1 MRAGCESLPALK
13 EFKMKKI
20 AIMTY
25 AKAKQV
31 ELILKNHEDA
41 IGAYAWIV
49 HDKDKTDT
57 HCHIFMT
64 FNSDRRA
71 VDILKWFESC
81 TDEKDEKANTR
92 YETVKSNEGLLN
104 YLTHEK
110 NPEKHHYEEKEI
122 HYSSEEARNELLE
135 SCDVDNGYE
144 ALEMMLNNIPLK
156 DIARKH
162 GRDFIRHYISYKTL
176 ADDIRKAER
185 RKKED
190 EELLKAVA
198 ELEDTK
204 KERLFKIKALEQGHI
219 DPETGEIKD

>member
-1 MRAGCESLPALK
+1 MRAGCESDCPHK
-13 EFKMKKI
+13 GVKMKKI

-25 AKAKQV
+25 AKASQV
-31 ELILKNHEDA
+31 ELILKNHENA

-49 HDKDKTDT
+49 HDKDKTDI
-57 HCHIFMT
+57 HSHIFMT
-64 FNSDRRA
+64 FNSDRRG
-71 VDILKWFESC
+71 VDILKWFEC
-81 TDEKDEKANTR
+81 TTDQKDEKANTR
-92 YETVKSNEGLLN
+92 YEAVKSNEGLIS

-122 HYSSEEARNELLE
+122 HYSSEDARNELLE
-135 SCDVDNGYE
+135 TCDVDNGFD

-185 RKKED
+185 RKEEDKEM
-190 EELLKAVA
+190 LKAFA
-198 ELEDTK
+198 ELEETK
-204 KERLFKIKALEQGHI
+204 KEMLFKIKALEQGHI
-219 DPETGEIKD
+219 DTKTGEIL